1 MTEPPRSAPGDSDD
15 EQFTAQPGQHQDPRR
30 GPAPEPG
37 PASARHEMPGQA
49 GYPQFEGPGAPQYG
63 SERVMPPPSAGH
75 PAPPPVFGAPVPGP
89 GGAPIP
95 PPQPGYGQ
103 PPGYPP
109 PPGWAP
115 SGGAPQPGM
124 AHPGAQPG
132 YQPMPPGGMQQGM
145 PQQGYQQGYPA
156 PYPGTQTAG
165 PPGMPP
171 GAPPGAT
178 QAPGAPPQG
187 FPTPAPGG
195 LSVGRALGY
204 GWDHFRTN
212 PIPWVSITLVG
223 FVAYLAVTFLVRVA
237 GVNSVLPVILIFLVV
252 SVVVWLLQA
261 AMIRGALYESDGTPP
276 DFQAFFRFVNAGN
289 VLLVALGMFVGTVLA
304 MVVVSAIVAIV
315 SKTLATVLGLVAA
328 MAVGFLCM
336 FALHFVIDQDLKPIA
351 ALRSSVQLVIANVG
365 QLLLLALAIL
375 VVTAVAILLCGVGLL
390 VAGPVTVMALTY
402 SYRTLIDGLTL

>member
-1 MTEPPRSAPGDSDD
+1 PT
-15 EQFTAQPGQHQDPRR
+15 T
-30 GPAPEPG
+30 
-37 PASARHEMPGQA
+37 
-49 GYPQFEGPGAPQYG
+49 
-63 SERVMPPPSAGH
+63 GH
-75 PAPPPVFGAPVPGP
+75 PPPPPVFGAPVPGP

-95 PPQPGYGQ
+95 QPGYGQ
-103 PPGYPP
+103 RPGYPP
-109 PPGWAP
+109 PQGWAP
-115 SGGAPQPGM
+115 STGAPQPGM
-124 AHPGAQPG
+124 AHPGGPPVGVTQPG
-132 YQPMPPGGMQQGM
+132 MPPSGMQQGM
-145 PQQGYQQGYPA
+145 PQQGYPGNQ
-156 PYPGTQTAG
+156 PYPGTQPAG

-187 FPTPAPGG
+187 FPTPAPAG

-237 GVNSVLPVILIFLVV
+237 GLNSVLPLILIFLVV

-276 DFQAFFRFVNAGN
+276 DFQAFFGFVNAGN
-289 VLLVALGMFVGTVLA
+289 VLLVALGMFAGTVLA

-315 SKTLATVLGLVAA
+315 SKTLATILGLVAA
-328 MAVGFLCM
+328 IAVGFLCM

-365 QLLLLALAIL
+365 QMLLLALAIL
-375 VVTAVAILLCGVGLL
+375 VVTAIAILLCGVGLL
-390 VAGPVTVMALTY
+390 VAGPVCVMALTY